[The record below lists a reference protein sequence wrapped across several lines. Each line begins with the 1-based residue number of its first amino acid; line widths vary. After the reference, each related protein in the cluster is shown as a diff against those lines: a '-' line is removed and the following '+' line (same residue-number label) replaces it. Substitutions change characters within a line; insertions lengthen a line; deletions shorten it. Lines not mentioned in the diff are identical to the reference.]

1 MAKNVCTYKMPPI
14 KISKYQNQNK
24 ATEALRRAT
33 MTTFERHQ
41 RQQWIYHIFGP
52 TTLHLQHEF
61 YMWISLSLL
70 TLATLKSLYR
80 QALYRGDV
88 LVVLIVSM
96 WLSRHFVLRWLVT
109 NDTSTAKNPTLLGVI
124 MYWITSYVMAGQYAE
139 RPIIPSDEDYSLWPS
154 FSYTLHYLRTRIW
167 YPFKSL
173 NETEEPHQRQN
184 QAQSSPIRRRSS
196 ASSASPPTWKTS
208 YYFQWITWW
217 RDRGPSIQM
226 MLHALVS
233 MICLFD
239 FVTDWYPRPSSSGAQ
254 GDDIAP
260 LGVYR
265 DSEPLSRYKLLLFLA
280 RTPTLLTALWYGR
293 IVLPIPDL
301 VAGMNVLKSVRA
313 EALLNGQ
320 GSSTSSSGVSKLKFE
335 FMLVV
340 SPR

>member
-1 MAKNVCTYKMPPI
+1 
-14 KISKYQNQNK
+14 
-24 ATEALRRAT
+24 
-33 MTTFERHQ
+33 
-41 RQQWIYHIFGP
+41 
-52 TTLHLQHEF
+52 
-61 YMWISLSLL
+61 
-70 TLATLKSLYR
+70 
-80 QALYRGDV
+80 
-88 LVVLIVSM
+88 
-96 WLSRHFVLRWLVT
+96 
-109 NDTSTAKNPTLLGVI
+109 
-124 MYWITSYVMAGQYAE
+124 
-139 RPIIPSDEDYSLWPS
+139 
-154 FSYTLHYLRTRIW
+154 
-167 YPFKSL
+167 
-173 NETEEPHQRQN
+173 
-184 QAQSSPIRRRSS
+184 
-196 ASSASPPTWKTS
+196 
-208 YYFQWITWW
+208 
-217 RDRGPSIQM
+217 
-226 MLHALVS
+226 

>member
-1 MAKNVCTYKMPPI
+1 
-14 KISKYQNQNK
+14 
-24 ATEALRRAT
+24 
-33 MTTFERHQ
+33 MTAFERHRQ
-41 RQQWIYHIFGP
+41 QQWIYRIFGP

-61 YMWISLSLL
+61 YLWISLSLL

-80 QALYRGDV
+80 HALYRGDI
-88 LVVLIVSM
+88 LLFLIVSM

-139 RPIIPSDEDYSLWPS
+139 RPIIPSDEDFSLWPS

-173 NETEEPHQRQN
+173 KESEEPQQRQN
-184 QAQSSPIRRRSS
+184 LAQSSPARRRSS
-196 ASSASPPTWKTS
+196 TAPPPTTWRTS

-226 MLHALVS
+226 MLHAIVS

-239 FVTDWYPRPSSSGAQ
+239 FFTDWYPRPSSNSAQ
-254 GDDIAP
+254 GEEIAP

-280 RTPTLLTALWYGR
+280 RTPILLTALWYGR

-320 GSSTSSSGVSKLKFE
+320 GITSGSGVSTTE
-335 FMLVV
+335 F
-340 SPR
+340 